1 MNKQKRSDGRAVN
14 EGRPVSIERN
24 VNLYAEGSAYIKV
37 GNTEVLCLATV
48 EEKVPPFLRGKGQ
61 GWVTA
66 EYAMLPR
73 ATSERTR
80 RERKGAGGR
89 TMEIQRLIGRSLRAV
104 VNMPL
109 LGERS
114 LTIDCE
120 VIQAD
125 GGTRCASITCAYV
138 AMHDAMRGLVEKGLI
153 ASSPITDEVAA
164 VSVGVVAGI
173 PVLDLDYAEDSTADV
188 DMNLVM
194 TGKGKFVEIQ
204 GTAEE
209 TPFEK
214 SVMDDLVALGVGGI
228 ENLVKIQRE
237 TLGG

>member
-1 MNKQKRSDGRAVN
+1 MSNEKRGDGRAVN

-153 ASSPITDEVAA
+153 ASSPITEEVAA
-164 VSVGVVAGI
+164 VSVGVVGGI

-194 TGKGKFVEIQ
+194 TGSGKFVEIQ

-237 TLGG
+237 ILGV

>member
-1 MNKQKRSDGRAVN
+1 MSNEKRRDGRSVD
-14 EGRPVSIERN
+14 EGRPVSIERG

-48 EEKVPPFLRGKGQ
+48 EEKVPSFLRGKGV

-66 EYAMLPR
+66 EYSMLPR

-114 LTIDCE
+114 VTVDCD

-125 GGTRCASITCAYV
+125 GGTRSASITGAYV
-138 AMHDAMRGLVEKGLI
+138 ALHDALSKLVEKELI
-153 ASSPITDEVAA
+153 ASLPILEEVAA
-164 VSVGVVAGI
+164 VSVGVVSGI

-194 TGKGKFVEIQ
+194 TGSGKLVEIQ
-204 GTAEE
+204 GTAEAE
-209 TPFEK
+209 PFDR
-214 SVMDDLVALGVGGI
+214 SVMDELVTLAEGGI
-228 ENLVKIQRE
+228 ANLVNLQKE
-237 TLGG
+237 VLGG